1 MQYPHFFLRKRTWI
15 ALPFILITLFY
26 IGLVTGSFKAT
37 PVSAQ
42 TVLPDLR
49 YASTS
54 NTVYIGRPYNSALPA
69 EAPYTAYPSHPDAP
83 KISITIPQLAVALSR
98 YNLFVDQ
105 GNGVWLVKA
114 NLVVYQNARLDIT
127 SPTITELRLE
137 SYLTSTTTKK
147 YAKIVASGGQI
158 YIKGDTTSKLKLNS
172 WNTLTNT
179 VDTNYNYGR
188 SYLAALYGAR
198 MDIIDSEASYL
209 GWYSP
214 NPNFPEGGVGKG
226 EPSGLSWR
234 FWADSNNRQTGATGS
249 IQNSLIHHNYYGNY
263 TYQATNMQLTGNKVY
278 ANIYYGFDPH
288 DYSTGLTIT
297 NNEFYN
303 NGYHGLILS
312 RGCTD
317 NVISNN
323 KMYNNAGHG
332 FMLDRGSDRN
342 QVFDNLIYGN
352 TQDGIAIYASSNNV
366 FTNNISRDNVR
377 YGLRIHAT
385 YDSTD
390 IFDGLALDNIFTNNT
405 FTGNGKYGI
414 NIYER
419 ADRNTFLNNNI
430 SNNVL
435 IGFYIGTGGN
445 LVQNNTITGN
455 KTDGLYVIGTPA
467 YNVTPGV
474 APVVPPV
481 DLPGHAN
488 NIAQN
493 TVRSNKKNGLAFV
506 KGAIDNQATGN
517 VVESNTEN
525 GVYLQA
531 SNTKRNL
538 VSQNTITGNTKLG
551 IAISSSAN
559 QSMPKPV
566 IKTVVGK
573 LVSGTAKANAKVEIY
588 RDLGDEGKVYK
599 GFTTANSSG
608 AWTFTL
614 PANDSASEGAL
625 TAIAIDSLNNTS
637 PFSAR
642 KVTSV
647 AAAGADQVDAVDEVA
662 ALYAEA
668 EIEAQIEENRIAA
681 EEDMQSAVDPDYSE
695 TLREL
700 EQLEAEGAQSIN
712 LYLPMV
718 VN

>member
-1 MQYPHFFLRKRTWI
+1 MQDPHFFLRKRAWI
-15 ALPFILITLFY
+15 ALPFILITLLY
-26 IGLVTGSFKAT
+26 TGLGTGSFKAT
-37 PVSAQ
+37 PASAQ
-42 TVLPDLR
+42 AVLPDLR

-69 EAPYTAYPSHPDAP
+69 EAPYTGFPSHPNAP
-83 KISITIPQLAVALSR
+83 KISITIPQLATALSR

-105 GNGVWLVKA
+105 GNGIWLVKA
-114 NLVVYQNARLDIT
+114 NLVIYQNARLDVT
-127 SPTITELRLE
+127 SPITELRLE
-137 SYLTSTTTKK
+137 SYPTSSTTKK
-147 YAKIVASGGQI
+147 YAKVVASGGQI
-158 YIKGDTTSKLKLNS
+158 YINGIKLHS
-172 WNTLTNT
+172 WNTLTNA

-198 MDIIDSEASYL
+198 MDIINSEASYL

-234 FWADSNNRQTGATGS
+234 FWANPNNRQTGATGS

-263 TYQATNMQLTGNKVY
+263 TYQASNMQLTGNKVY
-278 ANIYYGFDPH
+278 SNVYYGFDPH
-288 DYSTGLTIT
+288 DYSTGLVIAR
-297 NNEFYN
+297 NEFYN

-342 QVFDNLIYGN
+342 QVFENEIYNN

-366 FTNNISRDNVR
+366 LTNNISRNNVR

-385 YDSTD
+385 YDATD
-390 IFDGLALDNIFTNNT
+390 IFDGLALDNIITNNI
-405 FTGNGKYGI
+405 FKDNGKYGI

-419 ADRNTFLNNNI
+419 ADRNSFRNNMVSGNT
-430 SNNVL
+430 L

-455 KTDGLYVIGTPA
+455 KTDGLYVIGTPP

-474 APVVPPV
+474 APVVQPV
-481 DLPGHAN
+481 DSPGHAN
-488 NIAQN
+488 IIVQNI
-493 TVRSNKKNGLAFV
+493 VRGNKKNGLTFI

-525 GVYLQA
+525 GVYLQE

-538 VSQNTITGNTKLG
+538 VSQNAITGNTKLG

-588 RDLGDEGKVYK
+588 RDLGDEGKIYK
-599 GFTTANSSG
+599 GSTTANSSG

-614 PANDSASEGAL
+614 PANDNASEGAL
-625 TAIAIDSLNNTS
+625 TALAIDSLNNTS

-647 AAAGADQVDAVDEVA
+647 AAAGVDQVDAVDEVS
-662 ALYAEA
+662 ALYVEA
-668 EIEAQIEENRIAA
+668 EIDAQIEENRIAA
-681 EEDMQSAVDPDYSE
+681 AEDMQSAVDPDYSE
-695 TLREL
+695 TLHEL
-700 EQLEAEGAQSIN
+700 EQLEAEGAQPTT
-712 LYLPMV
+712 LFLPIV

>member
-147 YAKIVASGGQI
+147 YAKVVASGGQI

-234 FWADSNNRQTGATGS
+234 FWADPNNRQTGATGS

-625 TAIAIDSLNNTS
+625 TAIAIDNLNNTS

>member
-1 MQYPHFFLRKRTWI
+1 MLI
-15 ALPFILITLFY
+15 ALFY
-26 IGLVTGSFKAT
+26 TGLVTGSFKAA
-37 PVSAQ
+37 PVAAQ
-42 TVLPDLR
+42 GVLPELR
-49 YASTS
+49 YASSS
-54 NTVYIGRPYNSALPA
+54 NTVYIGRPYNSTLAE
-69 EAPYTAYPSHPDAP
+69 EAPYTGYPSHPAAP
-83 KISITIPQLAVALSR
+83 KISITIPQLATALSR

-105 GNGVWLVKA
+105 GNGIWLVKA
-114 NLVVYQNARLDIT
+114 NLVIYQNARLDIT

-137 SYLTSTTTKK
+137 SYLTSSTTKK
-147 YAKIVASGGQI
+147 YAKLVASGGQI
-158 YIKGDTTSKLKLNS
+158 YIQGDTNSRLKIHS
-172 WNTLTNT
+172 WNTPANT

-198 MDIIDSEASYL
+198 MDVINSEASYL

-226 EPSGLSWR
+226 EPSGLAWR
-234 FWADSNNRQTGATGS
+234 FWADPNNRQTGATGS

-263 TYQATNMQLTGNKVY
+263 TYQASNMQLTGNKVY
-278 ANIYYGFDPH
+278 SNIYYGFDPH

-297 NNEFYN
+297 DNEFYN

-342 QVFDNLIYGN
+342 QVFNNEIYGN
-352 TQDGIAIYASSNNV
+352 SQDGIAIYASSNNV

-385 YDSTD
+385 YDSGD
-390 IFDGLALDNIFTNNT
+390 IFDGLALDNIITNNT

-455 KTDGLYVIGTPA
+455 KTDGLYVIGTPP
-467 YNVTPGV
+467 YNLTPGV

-488 NIAQN
+488 TIVQN
-493 TVRSNKKNGLAFV
+493 TVRSNKKNGIAFV
-506 KGAIDNQATGN
+506 KGAIDNLATGN

-538 VSQNTITGNTKLG
+538 VSQNAITGNTKLG

-588 RDLGDEGKVYK
+588 RDLGDEGKIYK

-608 AWTFTL
+608 AWSFTL

-625 TAIAIDSLNNTS
+625 TALAIDNLNNTS

-647 AAAGADQVDAVDEVA
+647 AAAGIDQVDAVDEVSE
-662 ALYAEA
+662 LYAEA

-681 EEDMQSAVDPDYSE
+681 EEDMQGVVDPDYSE

-700 EQLEAEGAQSIN
+700 AQLEAEGAQPTN
-712 LYLPMV
+712 LFLPIV
-718 VN
+718 TN